1 MATRWHLSPVAD
13 FRGGRPTTRDAREER
28 LERARDHLGPLAWL
42 LDSSIRIPGTNFRFG
57 LEPIIGL
64 LPGAGDLASGA
75 LGFYLIA
82 RALQFR
88 LPWIVVARMIANTLL
103 DLAIGSIP
111 VLGDVFDFAYKSNT
125 RNMRLFH
132 EYATDPG
139 RSTRGQW
146 AFFLVL
152 AGVFV
157 AALLLVAAGVAWVV
171 NELAASL

>member
-1 MATRWHLSPVAD
+1 MTNRRRGRVVTRED
-13 FRGGRPTTRDAREER
+13 RGER
-28 LERARDHLGPLAWL
+28 LERARNHLGHLAWL

-75 LGFYLIA
+75 LGFYLVA

-103 DLAIGSIP
+103 DLTIGSIP
-111 VLGDVFDFAYKSNT
+111 VLGDAFDFVYKSNT
-125 RNMRLFH
+125 RNIRLF
-132 EYATDPG
+132 ELYATDPG
-139 RSTRGQW
+139 RSTRGEW

-152 AGVFV
+152 AGAFV
-157 AALLLVAAGVAWVV
+157 AAVLLVAAGVAWVL
-171 NELAASL
+171 NELVASL